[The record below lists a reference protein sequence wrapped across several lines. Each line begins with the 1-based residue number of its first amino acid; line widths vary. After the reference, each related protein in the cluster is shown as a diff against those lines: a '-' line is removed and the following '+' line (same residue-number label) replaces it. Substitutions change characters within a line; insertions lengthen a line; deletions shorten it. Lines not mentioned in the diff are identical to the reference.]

1 MGEISARE
9 DSHVTVSDA
18 GTASRLSRVVARILT
33 VPINL
38 YRTWISPMSGPTC
51 RFYPSCSQY
60 AVTALSVHG
69 AGKGSL
75 LAIGRICRCHP
86 WTPGGVDAVPPV
98 GRWRS
103 EPYVREELRVGVE
116 SDASPTTPVM
126 KARSAE

>member
-1 MGEISARE
+1 MGEIPARH
-9 DSHVTVSDA
+9 DVMAPAAVAS
-18 GTASRLSRVVARILT
+18 GPSRLSRAVAKILT
-33 VPINL
+33 IPISL

-51 RFYPSCSQY
+51 RFYPSCSHY

-86 WTPGGVDAVPPV
+86 WTPGGVDAVPAV

-116 SDASPTTPVM
+116 SDATPTTPAM
-126 KARSAE
+126 QARSAE